1 MSIEHRIRARFSQ
14 TRNPPWPKVLK
25 NKLKKEEPAAP
36 EAPAA
41 AAKPAAEGGEE
52 TSNEDVLANFDED
65 FDEFTPAE
73 E

>member
-1 MSIEHRIRARFSQ
+1 MKEIEEQILARKDEL
-14 TRNPPWPKVLK
+14 NA
-25 NKLKKEEPAAP
+25 AAP
-36 EAPAA
+36 KKGKKDEAPAA